1 MRRAKQKASPFGLAL
16 CARHVDLSTRLSAI
30 TPAPQRGE
38 GVNGQ
43 AYGQSSYCRPFT
55 SPPFLL
61 RMVAD
66 GRPASQGLRR
76 TIHEIS
82 ERSALT
88 RCHSALSTQHS
99 ALGTRHSALGTSERS
114 RDPGGLR
121 GPRSDRGKG
130 TSHREGAPHARG
142 PCRQG
147 APHRHQLPCQ
157 SPGRSPR
164 GGPG

>member
-1 MRRAKQKASPFGLAL
+1 MRRAKQKASPFGLAP

-66 GRPASQGLRR
+66 GQPASQGLEGLF
-76 TIHEIS
+76 TKLA
-82 ERSALT
+82 SAIGT
-88 RCHSALSTQHS
+88 RHS

-157 SPGRSPR
+157 SRARSPR